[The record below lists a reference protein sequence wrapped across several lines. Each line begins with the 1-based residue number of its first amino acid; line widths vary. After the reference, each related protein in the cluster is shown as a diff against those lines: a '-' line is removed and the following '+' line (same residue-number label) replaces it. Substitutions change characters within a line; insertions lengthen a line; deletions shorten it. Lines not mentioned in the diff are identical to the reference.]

1 MPNPKLQMKNIMIA
15 SPCTVDWNTMDG
27 DDRVRVCGA
36 CKHNVYDTSKL
47 TTKEIVDLMARDS
60 KACLKIYRRADGTLL
75 TEDCPF
81 GLRTLR
87 RGARTAS
94 KIAASLWAL
103 ALSFASVSA
112 QPGALE
118 PDSVPKQKASEK
130 KAKAKAKKLQTPSSE
145 IKDANS
151 NIAAPDSLKDSRVSD
166 LLTKARNNIAAKNY
180 IEAEQNFKDATSAL
194 TKSKHDIAF
203 EKQVWSEY
211 SDFLISRNRKDET
224 TVIANE
230 LKRLDEK
237 QRAEGLTQSVG
248 FVVEPTFHDIR
259 HYSSG
264 RAERHQKTTPTLPDG
279 APIPDNE

>member
-1 MPNPKLQMKNIMIA
+1 
-15 SPCTVDWNTMDG
+15 MDG

-87 RGARTAS
+87 RGARRVS

-103 ALSFASVSA
+103 ALSFTSVSA
-112 QPGALE
+112 QPGTIKPE
-118 PDSVPKQKASEK
+118 NTPKQKASDK
-130 KAKAKAKKLQTPSSE
+130 KAKTKAKKSQTPISE
-145 IKDANS
+145 IKD
-151 NIAAPDSLKDSRVSD
+151 SLKDTLASD
-166 LLTKARNNIAAKNY
+166 LLTKARTNIAAKNY

-203 EKQVWSEY
+203 EKQVWNEY
-211 SDFLISRNRKDET
+211 SDFLISQSRKDET

>member
-1 MPNPKLQMKNIMIA
+1 MKNIMIA

-47 TTKEIVDLMARDS
+47 TTKEILDLMAADS
-60 KACLKIYRRADGTLL
+60 NACLKIYRRADGTLL

-103 ALSFASVSA
+103 ALSFTSVSA
-112 QPGALE
+112 QPSAIATEGT
-118 PDSVPKQKASEK
+118 PKQKASGK
-130 KAKAKAKKLQTPSSE
+130 KAKAKAKKSQTPISE
-145 IKDANS
+145 IKDATHS
-151 NIAAPDSLKDSRVSD
+151 TSMPGLMPGSLKDTLASD
-166 LLTKARNNIAAKNY
+166 LLTKARTNIAAKNY

-211 SDFLISRNRKDET
+211 SNFLISQNRKDET

-237 QRAEGLTQSVG
+237 QRAEGLTQSMG
-248 FVVEPTFHDIR
+248 FIVEPSMHDIR
-259 HYSSG
+259 HYSPG
-264 RAERHQKTTPTLPDG
+264 RAERHQKTAPTLPEG
-279 APIPDNE
+279 APVPDNE

>member
-1 MPNPKLQMKNIMIA
+1 MKSEMQNIMIA

-47 TTKEIVDLMARDS
+47 TSKEILDLMARDS

-87 RGARTAS
+87 RGARRVS

-103 ALSFASVSA
+103 ALSFTSVSA
-112 QPGALE
+112 QSGTIKPE
-118 PDSVPKQKASEK
+118 NTPKQNASSNTAE
-130 KAKAKAKKLQTPSSE
+130 AKAKESQTPTSE
-145 IKDANS
+145 IKGATPV
-151 NIAAPDSLKDSRVSD
+151 IAAPDSLKDSLASD
-166 LLTKARNNIAAKNY
+166 LLTKARTNIAAKNY
-180 IEAEQNFKDATSAL
+180 LEAEQNFKDATSAL

-211 SDFLISRNRKDET
+211 SDFLISQNRKDET

-230 LKRLDEK
+230 LKRLDDK

-248 FVVEPTFHDIR
+248 FVVEPTLLDIR

-264 RAERHQKTTPTLPDG
+264 RAERHQKTTPTLPNG
-279 APIPDNE
+279 APVPDNE

>member
-1 MPNPKLQMKNIMIA
+1 
-15 SPCTVDWNTMDG
+15 MDG

-75 TEDCPF
+75 TEDCQF

-87 RGARTAS
+87 RGARRVS

-103 ALSFASVSA
+103 ALSFTSVSA
-112 QPGALE
+112 QPGTIKPE
-118 PDSVPKQKASEK
+118 NTPKQKASDK
-130 KAKAKAKKLQTPSSE
+130 KAKTKAKKSQTPISE
-145 IKDANS
+145 IKD
-151 NIAAPDSLKDSRVSD
+151 SLKDTLASD
-166 LLTKARNNIAAKNY
+166 LLTKARTNIAAKNY

-203 EKQVWSEY
+203 EKQVWNEY
-211 SDFLISRNRKDET
+211 SDFLISQSRKDET

>member
-1 MPNPKLQMKNIMIA
+1 MKNIMIA

-47 TTKEIVDLMARDS
+47 TTKEILDLMAADS

-112 QPGALE
+112 QPSAIKTEGE
-118 PDSVPKQKASEK
+118 PRPKSASK
-130 KAKAKAKKLQTPSSE
+130 KAKAKAEKSQTPISE
-145 IKDANS
+145 IKGATS
-151 NIAAPDSLKDSRVSD
+151 NIAAPDSLKDTLASD

-211 SDFLISRNRKDET
+211 SNFLISQNRKDET

-230 LKRLDEK
+230 LKRLDDK
-237 QRAEGLTQSVG
+237 QRAEGLTQSMG
-248 FVVEPTFHDIR
+248 FIVEPNMHDIR
-259 HYSSG
+259 HYCAG

-279 APIPDNE
+279 APVPDNE

>member
-1 MPNPKLQMKNIMIA
+1 MKNIMIA

-36 CKHNVYDTSKL
+36 CKHKVYDTSKL
-47 TTKEIVDLMARDS
+47 TSKEITDLMARDS
-60 KACLKIYRRADGTLL
+60 NACLKIYRRADGTLL

-87 RGARTAS
+87 RGAHTAS

-103 ALSFASVSA
+103 ALSFTSVSA
-112 QPGALE
+112 QPGAIKPE
-118 PDSVPKQKASEK
+118 STPKQNASSNTAE
-130 KAKAKAKKLQTPSSE
+130 AKAKESQTPNSQ
-145 IKDANS
+145 IKGPTPV
-151 NIAAPDSLKDSRVSD
+151 IAAPDSLKDTLASD
-166 LLTKARNNIAAKNY
+166 LLTKARTNIAAKNY

-194 TKSKHDIAF
+194 TKSNHDIAF
-203 EKQVWSEY
+203 EKQVWREY
-211 SDFLISRNRKDET
+211 SDFLISQNRKDET

-237 QRAEGLTQSVG
+237 QRTDGPREFNGVPFSPLG
-248 FVVEPTFHDIR
+248 IDIK
-259 HYSSG
+259 HYCAG
-264 RAERHQKTTPTLPDG
+264 RAERHQKTTPTLPNG

>member
-1 MPNPKLQMKNIMIA
+1 MQNPKHQMKNIMIA

-27 DDRVRVCGA
+27 DDSVRVCGA

-47 TTKEIVDLMARDS
+47 TSKEIVDLMARDS

-87 RGARTAS
+87 RGARRVS

-103 ALSFASVSA
+103 ALSFTSVSA
-112 QPGALE
+112 QSGTIKPE
-118 PDSVPKQKASEK
+118 DTPKQNASSNTAET
-130 KAKAKAKKLQTPSSE
+130 KAKESQTPTSE
-145 IKDANS
+145 IKGATPV
-151 NIAAPDSLKDSRVSD
+151 IAAPDSLKDTLASD
-166 LLTKARNNIAAKNY
+166 LLTKARTNIAAKNY

-194 TKSKHDIAF
+194 TKSNHDIFF
-203 EKQVWSEY
+203 ERQVWSEY
-211 SDFLISRNRKDET
+211 SNFLISQNRKDET
-224 TVIANE
+224 TVMANE

-237 QRAEGLTQSVG
+237 QRTVG
-248 FVVEPTFHDIR
+248 AREMNGVPFSPTVIDIK
-259 HYSSG
+259 HYCAG
-264 RAERHQKTTPTLPDG
+264 RAERHQNTAPTLPNG

>member
-1 MPNPKLQMKNIMIA
+1 MQNPKLQMKNIMIA

-47 TTKEIVDLMARDS
+47 TTKEILNLMERDS
-60 KACLKIYRRADGTLL
+60 NACLKIYRRADGTLL

-87 RGARTAS
+87 RGARNVS

-103 ALSFASVSA
+103 ALSFTTVSA
-112 QPGALE
+112 QPGTMKIESTA
-118 PDSVPKQKASEK
+118 KQNASSNTAE
-130 KAKAKAKKLQTPSSE
+130 AKAKESQTPNSE
-145 IKDANS
+145 IKGPTPV
-151 NIAAPDSLKDSRVSD
+151 IAAPDSLKDTLASD
-166 LLTKARNNIAAKNY
+166 LLTKARTNIAAKNY

-211 SDFLISRNRKDET
+211 SNFLISQNRKDET
-224 TVIANE
+224 AVIANE

-248 FVVEPTFHDIR
+248 FGGEPTLLDIR

>member
-1 MPNPKLQMKNIMIA
+1 MQNSKVQMKNIMIA

-27 DDRVRVCGA
+27 DDHVRVCGA

-47 TTKEIVDLMARDS
+47 TSKEIIDLMARDS
-60 KACLKIYRRADGTLL
+60 NACLKIYRRADGTLL

-81 GLRTLR
+81 GLRTIR
-87 RGARTAS
+87 RGARKVS

-103 ALSFASVSA
+103 ALSFTSVSA
-112 QPGALE
+112 QPSAVQTE
-118 PDSVPKQKASEK
+118 STPKQKASGN
-130 KAKAKAKKLQTPSSE
+130 KAKAKAKNSQTPSSE
-145 IKDANS
+145 IKGATAI
-151 NIAAPDSLKDSRVSD
+151 IAAPDSLKDTLASD
-166 LLTKARNNIAAKNY
+166 LLTKARTNIAAKNY

-211 SDFLISRNRKDET
+211 SDFLISQNRKEET

-237 QRAEGLTQSVG
+237 QRSDATRVFVGLR
-248 FVVEPTFHDIR
+248 VEPSALDIK
-259 HYSSG
+259 
-264 RAERHQKTTPTLPDG
+264 RARLERHQNTAPTLPDG

>member
-1 MPNPKLQMKNIMIA
+1 
-15 SPCTVDWNTMDG
+15 MDG
-27 DDRVRVCGA
+27 DDRVRICGA

-47 TTKEIVDLMARDS
+47 TSKEIVDLMARDS

-87 RGARTAS
+87 RGARRVS
-94 KIAASLWAL
+94 KLAASLWAL
-103 ALSFASVSA
+103 ALSFTSVSA

-118 PDSVPKQKASEK
+118 PDSVPKQKASDK
-130 KAKAKAKKLQTPSSE
+130 KAETKAKESQPTSE

-151 NIAAPDSLKDSRVSD
+151 NIAAPDSLKDTLASD
-166 LLTKARNNIAAKNY
+166 LLTKARTNIAARNY
-180 IEAEQNFKDATSAL
+180 VEAEQNFKDATSAL
-194 TKSKHDIAF
+194 KKSNHDVAF
-203 EKQVWSEY
+203 EIQVWSEY
-211 SDFLISRNRKDET
+211 SNFLISQDRKDET

-237 QRAEGLTQSVG
+237 QRTMGAREMNGVPYAPILI
-248 FVVEPTFHDIR
+248 DIK
-259 HYSSG
+259 HYCPG

-279 APIPDNE
+279 APVPDNE

>member
-1 MPNPKLQMKNIMIA
+1 MQNPKLQMKNIMIA

-36 CKHNVYDTSKL
+36 CKQNVYDTSKL

-87 RGARTAS
+87 RGARRVS
-94 KIAASLWAL
+94 KLAASLWAL
-103 ALSFASVSA
+103 ALSFTSVSA
-112 QPGALE
+112 QPSAIQTE
-118 PDSVPKQKASEK
+118 STQKQNASSNTAE
-130 KAKAKAKKLQTPSSE
+130 AKAKESQTPNSE
-145 IKDANS
+145 IKGPTPV
-151 NIAAPDSLKDSRVSD
+151 IAAPDSLKDTLASD
-166 LLTKARNNIAAKNY
+166 LLTKARTNIAAKNY

-211 SDFLISRNRKDET
+211 SDFLISQNRKDET

-237 QRAEGLTQSVG
+237 QRTEGPRDFNGVPFSLTVID
-248 FVVEPTFHDIR
+248 TK
-259 HYSSG
+259 HYCAG
-264 RAERHQKTTPTLPDG
+264 RAERHQNTAPTLPDG

>member
-1 MPNPKLQMKNIMIA
+1 MKNIMIA

-47 TTKEIVDLMARDS
+47 TSKEIVDLMARDS

-103 ALSFASVSA
+103 ALSFTSVSA
-112 QPGALE
+112 QPSAIKTEGAAR
-118 PDSVPKQKASEK
+118 PKSASK
-130 KAKAKAKKLQTPSSE
+130 KAKAKAKKSQTPISE
-145 IKDANS
+145 IKDATHS
-151 NIAAPDSLKDSRVSD
+151 TSMPGLMPGSLKDTLASD

-211 SDFLISRNRKDET
+211 SNFLISQNRKDET

-237 QRAEGLTQSVG
+237 QRTEGPREMNGVPI
-248 FVVEPTFHDIR
+248 EPNLLDIK

-279 APIPDNE
+279 APVPDNE

>member
-1 MPNPKLQMKNIMIA
+1 
-15 SPCTVDWNTMDG
+15 MDG

-47 TTKEIVDLMARDS
+47 TTEEIVDLMARDS

-87 RGARTAS
+87 RGARRVS

-103 ALSFASVSA
+103 ALSFTSVSA
-112 QPGALE
+112 QPGTIK
-118 PDSVPKQKASEK
+118 PVNTPKQKASDK
-130 KAKAKAKKLQTPSSE
+130 KAKVKVKKSQAAISE
-145 IKDANS
+145 INNANTI
-151 NIAAPDSLKDSRVSD
+151 IAAPDSLKDTLASD
-166 LLTKARNNIAAKNY
+166 LLTKARTNIAAKNY

-194 TKSKHDIAF
+194 TKSKHDVAF

-211 SDFLISRNRKDET
+211 SNFLISQNRKDET
-224 TVIANE
+224 TVVANE

-237 QRAEGLTQSVG
+237 QRTEGPREMNGVPI
-248 FVVEPTFHDIR
+248 EPGILDSK

-264 RAERHQKTTPTLPDG
+264 RAERHQKTAPTLPDG
-279 APIPDNE
+279 APVPDNE

>member
-1 MPNPKLQMKNIMIA
+1 MQNPNLQMKNIMIA

-87 RGARTAS
+87 RGARKVS

-103 ALSFASVSA
+103 ALSFTSVSA
-112 QPGALE
+112 QPGTIKPE
-118 PDSVPKQKASEK
+118 NTPKQKASDK
-130 KAKAKAKKLQTPSSE
+130 KAKAKATKSQTPISE
-145 IKDANS
+145 IK
-151 NIAAPDSLKDSRVSD
+151 DSLKDSLASD
-166 LLTKARNNIAAKNY
+166 LLTKARTNIAAKNY

-211 SDFLISRNRKDET
+211 SDFLISQNRKDET

-237 QRAEGLTQSVG
+237 QRTEGPREMNGVPI
-248 FVVEPTFHDIR
+248 EPGILDST

-264 RAERHQKTTPTLPDG
+264 RAERHQKTAPTLPDG
-279 APIPDNE
+279 APVPDNE